1 VEIHHAD
8 DRPYWRPFILQT
20 LKGEQVM
27 EYKKAEAIMDNWTSF
42 LTDYLDDQIRTA
54 PEGYQEKDKT
64 DLLAAYAK
72 IKNG

>member
-1 VEIHHAD
+1 
-8 DRPYWRPFILQT
+8 
-20 LKGEQVM
+20 M
-27 EYKKAEAIMDNWTSF
+27 EYKKAEAIMDNWNNF
-42 LTDYLDDQIRTA
+42 LIDYLDDQIRTA